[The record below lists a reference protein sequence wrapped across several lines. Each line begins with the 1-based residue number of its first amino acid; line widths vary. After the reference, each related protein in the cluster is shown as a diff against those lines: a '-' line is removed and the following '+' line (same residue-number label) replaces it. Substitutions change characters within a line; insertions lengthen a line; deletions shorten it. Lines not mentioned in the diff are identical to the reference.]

1 MTMPYLK
8 RFNSVDILISQLN
21 PIVQTGTDP
30 LVLSAMAGIVAV
42 EAVTAY
48 ELAIKDI
55 FEEFSSKKNIVFGS
69 FVKTTYSKLNGRI
82 KYQDVKTM
90 IKAYGEKYSKRFE
103 IKKDK
108 QSKTVLALNHV
119 DLVQAYDNLIL
130 GRHTFVHEGVLTM
143 TLQEAISNYNIGKE
157 LIAALYETMKR

>member
-69 FVKTTYSKLNGRI
+69 FVKTTYSKFSYRI
-82 KYQDVKTM
+82 D
-90 IKAYGEKYSKRFE
+90 GS
-103 IKKDK
+103 
-108 QSKTVLALNHV
+108 
-119 DLVQAYDNLIL
+119 
-130 GRHTFVHEGVLTM
+130 
-143 TLQEAISNYNIGKE
+143 IS
-157 LIAALYETMKR
+157 L